1 MSDSDSFIDQV
12 TEEVRKDQLYGYFK
26 KYGWIAGALIALIV
40 GGAIYSE
47 WSSNRAE
54 TDAQSR
60 GDAIMDALSKPNAA
74 DQIAAMKKIGTEPG
88 DATALLGFQQA
99 AILADDGQKDAAL
112 AVLNTIVNDSLAK
125 QAYRDMARF
134 KALVLGGSDM
144 DQAERMAGLEILAT
158 PGNGF
163 RPLALEQI
171 AIAKLDAGDN
181 DGAIEQLTQLLNE
194 PGISAGM
201 RQRAIQMLVSLG
213 GEIPAVSQLLSGI
226 ETAQ

>member
-1 MSDSDSFIDQV
+1 MSDTDSFIEEV

-60 GDAIMDALSKPNAA
+60 GDEISEALAKPNAA
-74 DQIAAMKKIGTEPG
+74 DQVAALESIAADPG
-88 DATALLGFQQA
+88 EAKVLLGLQQA
-99 AILADDGQKDAAL
+99 VILAADGQKEAAL
-112 AVLNTIVNDSLAK
+112 TALNAIANDDSVK
-125 QAYRDMARF
+125 QAYRDLARF

-144 DQAERMAGLEILAT
+144 DQTERMAGLETLAT

-171 AIAKLDAGDN
+171 AVAKLDAGDKE
-181 DGAIEQLTQLLNE
+181 GAIEQLTQLLNE
-194 PGISAGM
+194 PDISTGM
-201 RQRAIQMLVSLG
+201 RQRAVQMLVSLG

>member
-1 MSDSDSFIDQV
+1 MSDTDSFIEEV

-40 GGAIYSE
+40 GGAVYSE
-47 WSSNRAE
+47 WSSSRAE
-54 TDAQSR
+54 TDAQLR

-74 DQIAAMKKIGTEPG
+74 DQIAAMENISADPG
-88 DATALLGFQQA
+88 DAKALLDFQRA
-99 AILADDGQKDAAL
+99 AILAGDSQKEAAL
-112 AVLNTIVNDSLAK
+112 VALNAIANDSLAK
-125 QAYRDMARF
+125 QVYRDMARF
-134 KALVLGGSDM
+134 KALILGGNDM
-144 DQAERMAGLEILAT
+144 DQVERMAGLEALAT

-171 AIAKLDAGDN
+171 AVAKLDAGDN

-194 PGISAGM
+194 PDISAGM
-201 RQRAIQMLVSLG
+201 RQRAVQMLVSLG